1 MKTITVIELF
11 AASISA
17 ASEFLSVIRDTVP
30 EDGDTKSMNLSG
42 DRYCGLS
49 TTFGLVRD
57 IYRELPEKLQD
68 EEMGKKVDDFYIHL
82 FEHDNSSNYDVLA
95 AKSAAHT
102 IHNFAYDMLST
113 ARTAISLY
121 T

>member
-17 ASEFLSVIRDTVP
+17 CTSFLNVIRDAVP
-30 EDGDTKSMNLSG
+30 ADGTSSEVELQG

-49 TTFGLVRD
+49 TSFGLVRD
-57 IYRELPEKLQD
+57 IYTELPEKLKT
-68 EEMGKKVDDFYIHL
+68 EELDKNIDDFFIHL
-82 FEHDNSSNYDVLA
+82 FETDDVYNIME
-95 AKSAAHT
+95 AKSAAHK
-102 IHNFAYDMLST
+102 IHNAAYDMLST
-113 ARTAISLY
+113 AREAISLY